1 MQIAPPDNEISNGE
15 IPSGKIT
22 NRDLQPWPRPVAAW
36 SAVALFCV
44 AAVLSYTD
52 RQILSLLVDP
62 IRADLGISDTQVGVL
77 QGVAFALIY
86 SIAGLPLGRLA
97 DMLPR
102 RAVICA
108 GVGLWSIGTLLCGYA
123 PSFWVLFA
131 GRLIVGV
138 GEAALAPA
146 AMSMIADMFPAER
159 RGLATGVFVM
169 GMTIGGGVAIAIG
182 GAVLGLAA
190 AGGFQ
195 GIPLLDGLAAWRA
208 VLVLLGLAGLPL
220 LLALLPIR
228 EPARRSEA
236 LAGETEATSLREIFA
251 QLAAV
256 RTMLIPVIVCCA
268 FMSVGDFALIAWAPA
283 LLSRRYAMTPDAVG
297 LALGSLV
304 VVAGVV
310 ATVAGGVI
318 SDVAVKRYGPSGRIW
333 VATLCA
339 VLAFPFALVA
349 LASSPNQIL
358 AAVTLWTLFSSAAGT
373 IGITAVQEIVPNRAR
388 GLSVSFIAFGNI
400 MLGLGGGAT
409 LTGYVTDH
417 VFADPLAIGQ
427 SLTLVIAPLA
437 GAAIL
442 LFLHA
447 ARTARSVSR

>member
-1 MQIAPPDNEISNGE
+1 MQITPPDNQTPTGG
-15 IPSGKIT
+15 IPSAEIT
-22 NRDLQPWPRPVAAW
+22 NRETQSWPRPVAAW

-77 QGVAFALIY
+77 QGVAFAIIY

-102 RAVICA
+102 RAVICV
-108 GVGLWSIGTLLCGYA
+108 GVGLWSVGTLLCGYA

-190 AGGFQ
+190 SGGFA
-195 GIPLLDGLAAWRA
+195 GVPLLDGLAAWRA
-208 VLVLLGLAGLPL
+208 VLVLLGLAGVPL
-220 LLALLPIR
+220 LLALLTIG
-228 EPARRSEA
+228 EPSRRSA
-236 LAGETEATSLREIFA
+236 VAAGGREATSLREIFA
-251 QLAAV
+251 QLAAI
-256 RTMLIPVIVCCA
+256 RTVLIPVIVCCA

-283 LLSRRYAMTPDAVG
+283 LLSRRYA
-297 LALGSLV
+297 
-304 VVAGVV
+304 
-310 ATVAGGVI
+310 
-318 SDVAVKRYGPSGRIW
+318 
-333 VATLCA
+333 
-339 VLAFPFALVA
+339 
-349 LASSPNQIL
+349 SP
-358 AAVTLWTLFSSAAGT
+358 
-373 IGITAVQEIVPNRAR
+373 
-388 GLSVSFIAFGNI
+388 
-400 MLGLGGGAT
+400 
-409 LTGYVTDH
+409 
-417 VFADPLAIGQ
+417 
-427 SLTLVIAPLA
+427 
-437 GAAIL
+437 
-442 LFLHA
+442 A
-447 ARTARSVSR
+447 ARSASRPPPPRGRWTCPAARPSVPSASAVRTRMSCWRPHPAISPPAMIRVRGSSRCQPRPPRHSIV